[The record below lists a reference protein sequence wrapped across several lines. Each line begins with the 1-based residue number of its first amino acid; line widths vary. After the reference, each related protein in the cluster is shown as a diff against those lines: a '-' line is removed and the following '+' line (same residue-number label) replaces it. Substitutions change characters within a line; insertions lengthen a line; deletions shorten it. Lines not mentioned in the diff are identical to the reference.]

1 MPIEKVEK
9 IWMNGEL
16 VDWDKAQ
23 VHVLTHALHYGSGV
37 FEGIRAYETPKGTA
51 VFRLTEHIKRLH
63 DSAKI
68 YLMPVPYS
76 VEQLVEATKE
86 LIRGN
91 KLKSCYIRPI
101 VFRGYGEMGL
111 NPLNS
116 PVDVAIAAWRWGTY
130 LGDDGLKNG
139 IKAMISS
146 FRRID
151 PNSLPPAAKA
161 TGQYINSILAKLEA
175 LYSNYEEA
183 ILLDS
188 RGFVSEGTGENIF
201 VVKNGVIHTPSTSA
215 SILEGIT
222 RDTVIELAQ
231 DMGYEVV
238 ERDLVRSDLFLADE
252 IFITGTA
259 AEITPIREVDKRE
272 IGKPGPVTIALQ
284 EKFFAVVKGEDDRY
298 ADWLEYILEPEVRS
312 QNSEVRR
319 QESEFRSVGLESG

>member
-1 MPIEKVEK
+1 MPIEKVDK
-9 IWMNGEL
+9 IWLNGEF

-23 VHVLTHALHYGSGV
+23 IHVLTHALHYGSGV
-37 FEGIRAYETPKGTA
+37 FEGIRAYETPNGTA
-51 VFRLTEHIKRLH
+51 IFRLTEHIERLAK
-63 DSAKI
+63 SSKI
-68 YLMPVPYS
+68 YLMPLPYS
-76 VEQLVEATKE
+76 IEELVEATKE
-86 LIRGN
+86 LVRIN

-116 PVDVAIAAWRWGTY
+116 PVDVAIAAWSWGTY

-175 LYSNYEEA
+175 IYSNYEEA

-201 VVKNGVIHTPSTSA
+201 VVKNGVIHTPSTAS

-222 RDTVIELAQ
+222 RDTVITLAR
-231 DMGYEVV
+231 DLGYEVV
-238 ERDLVRSDLFLADE
+238 ERDLVRTDLFLADE
-252 IFITGTA
+252 MFVTGTA

-272 IGKPGPVTIALQ
+272 IGKPGPITLILQ
-284 EKFFAVVKGEDDRY
+284 KKFFEVVKGEDDGY
-298 ADWLEYILEPEVRS
+298 AHWLEYVE
-312 QNSEVRR
+312 
-319 QESEFRSVGLESG
+319 QEAAVPAQD

>member
-1 MPIEKVEK
+1 MPIEKVDK
-9 IWMNGEL
+9 IWLNGEF

-37 FEGIRAYETPKGTA
+37 FEGIRAYETPNGTA
-51 VFRLTEHIKRLH
+51 IFRLTEHIERLAK
-63 DSAKI
+63 SSKI
-68 YLMPVPYS
+68 YLMPLPYS
-76 VEQLVEATKE
+76 IEELVEATKE
-86 LIRGN
+86 LVRIN

-116 PVDVAIAAWRWGTY
+116 PVDVAIAAWSWGTY

-175 LYSNYEEA
+175 IYSNYEEA

-201 VVKNGVIHTPSTSA
+201 VVKNGVIHTPSTAS

-222 RDTVIELAQ
+222 RDTVITLAR
-231 DMGYEVV
+231 DLGYEVV
-238 ERDLVRSDLFLADE
+238 ERDLVRTDLFLADE
-252 IFITGTA
+252 IFVTGTA

-272 IGKPGPVTIALQ
+272 IGKPGPITLMLQ
-284 EKFFAVVKGEDDRY
+284 KKFFEVVKGEDDGY
-298 ADWLEYILEPEVRS
+298 AHWLEYVE
-312 QNSEVRR
+312 
-319 QESEFRSVGLESG
+319 QEAAVPAQD

>member
-9 IWMNGEL
+9 IWLNGEF

-37 FEGIRAYETPKGTA
+37 FEGIRAYETPSGTA
-51 VFRLTEHIKRLH
+51 VFRLTEHMERLM
-63 DSAKI
+63 DSARI

-76 VEQLVEATKE
+76 TEELINATKE
-86 LIRGN
+86 LIRVN

-101 VFRGYGEMGL
+101 AFRGYGEMGL

-116 PVDVAIAAWRWGTY
+116 PVDVAIATWSWGTY
-130 LGDDGLKNG
+130 LGDEGLKNG
-139 IKAMISS
+139 IRAMVSS
-146 FRRID
+146 FSRID

-161 TGQYINSILAKLEA
+161 TGQYINSILAKMEA
-175 LYSNYEEA
+175 IYSNYEEA
-183 ILLDS
+183 IMLDS
-188 RGFVSEGTGENIF
+188 RGFVSEGTGENLF

-222 RDTVIELAQ
+222 RDTVIELAK

-252 IFITGTA
+252 IFVTGTA

-272 IGKPGPVTIALQ
+272 IGKPGPVTTALQ
-284 EKFFAVVKGEDDRY
+284 NKFFQVVKGEDDTY
-298 ADWLEYILEPEVRS
+298 AHWLEHV
-312 QNSEVRR
+312 
-319 QESEFRSVGLESG
+319 

>member
-1 MPIEKVEK
+1 MPIEKVDK
-9 IWMNGEL
+9 IWLNGEF

-37 FEGIRAYETPKGTA
+37 FEGIRAYETPRGTA

-63 DSAKI
+63 DSAKV
-68 YLMPVPYS
+68 YMMPVPYS
-76 VEQLVEATKE
+76 VEELVKTTKE
-86 LIRGN
+86 LISING
-91 KLKSCYIRPI
+91 LKSCYIRPI
-101 VFRGYGEMGL
+101 VYRGYGEMGL
-111 NPLNS
+111 NPLNA
-116 PVDVAIAAWRWGTY
+116 PVDVAIAMWSWGAY

-139 IKAMISS
+139 IRAMISS

-175 LYSNYEEA
+175 IYSNYEEA
-183 ILLDS
+183 IMLDS

-201 VVKNGVIHTPSTSA
+201 VVKNGIIHTPSTAS

-222 RDTVIELAQ
+222 RDTVIELAR

-252 IFITGTA
+252 IFVTGTA

-272 IGKPGPVTIALQ
+272 IGKPGPVTVALQ
-284 EKFFAVVKGEDDRY
+284 EKFFAVVKGEDEKY
-298 ADWLEYILEPEVRS
+298 AHWLEYVEVETPVS
-312 QNSEVRR
+312 N
-319 QESEFRSVGLESG
+319 

>member
-9 IWMNGEL
+9 IWFNGEM

-23 VHVLTHALHYGSGV
+23 VHVLSHALHYGSGV
-37 FEGIRAYETPKGTA
+37 FEGIRAYETSKGPA
-51 VFRLTEHIKRLH
+51 VFRLTEHIERLM
-63 DSAKI
+63 DSSKI
-68 YLMPVPYS
+68 YLMPVPYG

-86 LIRGN
+86 LVRVN
-91 KLKSCYIRPI
+91 NLKSCYIRPI
-101 VFRGYGEMGL
+101 IFRGYGEMGL

-116 PVDVAIAAWRWGTY
+116 PVDVAIATWSWGTY
-130 LGDDGLKNG
+130 LGEEGMKNG

-175 LYSNYEEA
+175 IYSNYEEA

-201 VVKNGVIHTPSTSA
+201 VVKNGVIHTPSTAA

-222 RDTVIELAQ
+222 RDTVMELAR
-231 DMGYEVV
+231 DMGYEVL

-252 IFITGTA
+252 IFVTGTA

-272 IGKPGPVTIALQ
+272 IGKPGPITIALQ
-284 EKFFAVVKGEDDRY
+284 KKFFAVVKGEDEKY
-298 ADWLEYILEPEVRS
+298 EHWLEYV
-312 QNSEVRR
+312 
-319 QESEFRSVGLESG
+319 